1 MRFSKEFK
9 IGVLAIISILFLIL
23 GINFLKGKNLFNS
36 ESRYYIIFD
45 DVRMLS
51 TANQVFING
60 YEAGRVSTIDFDYD
74 APNKIIVGVDI
85 NPKMKIPNDS
95 HGKLETSVLGD
106 VTIHILLGSSQSF
119 LQNGDTINGILPSN
133 LTEELGE
140 NIVPAIEELLSN
152 LNNAIHSINTTLNKG
167 AVDRLLSNADNLID
181 QLHSM
186 TSTIQSEAKSS
197 LPGIVNKLDS
207 LETSL
212 LAFSEKI
219 NSIELAH
226 LSDEMSQLL
235 NQFSVLMQGINQG
248 NGSIGQFV
256 NDNTFYNNLDSLVH
270 SIQVLVDNIKN
281 NPKKYIKVSVF

>member
-23 GINFLKGKNLFNS
+23 GINFLKGKDLFNS
-36 ESRYYIIFD
+36 KSRYYMVFN

-51 TANQVFING
+51 TANQVFIHG

-74 APNKIIVGVDI
+74 TPNRIIVGVDI

-106 VTIHILLGSSQSF
+106 VTIHILLGSSKSY
-119 LQNGDTINGILPSN
+119 LQDGDTIDGKLPLN
-133 LTEELGE
+133 ITEELGDS
-140 NIVPAIEELLSN
+140 IVPAFEELLSN
-152 LNNAIHSINTTLNKG
+152 LNSAVSSINTTLNKG
-167 AVDRLLSNADNLID
+167 SVERLLNDADNFIE

-186 TSTIQSEAKSS
+186 TSPIQSGVKSS
-197 LPGIVNKLDS
+197 LPGIIQKIDS
-207 LETSL
+207 LETYF

-219 NSIELAH
+219 NSIGFNH
-226 LSDEMSQLL
+226 LSEELSQLL
-235 NQFSVLMQGINQG
+235 DQFSILIQGINQG
-248 NGSIGQFV
+248 NGSVGQFV
-256 NDNTFYNNLDSLVH
+256 NDNTLYNNLDSLVY
-270 SIQVLVDNIKN
+270 SIQELVDNIKN